1 MNSGSCSVEHMTKPG
16 PKPRKD
22 RSPRPM
28 AFRPHVRVGDVLE
41 ARSTALDVS
50 RGIYIEYLV
59 AHALG
64 MGEYAPELSTDD
76 DNGQEALLPDPLH
89 P

>member
-1 MNSGSCSVEHMTKPG
+1 
-16 PKPRKD
+16 
-22 RSPRPM
+22 M
-28 AFRPHVRVGDVLE
+28 AFRPHARVGEVLE

-50 RGIYIEYLV
+50 RSDYIEYLV

-64 MGEYAPELSTDD
+64 MGEYAPELSTDE